1 MKVTKFEDLLAWQRA
16 QDLAVGIY
24 KHFGK
29 HDDYGFRNQICRAVV
44 SISNNVAEGFERK
57 SQKEF
62 IQYLHIALGS
72 TAEVRSMLYLAVR
85 LGYLPPEQQ
94 EKLLS
99 ATTEVSRLIAG
110 LLKSIKSRM

>member
-1 MKVTKFEDLLAWQRA
+1 MPVTKFEDHLAWQRA

-24 KHFGK
+24 KCFGK
-29 HDDYGFRNQICRAVV
+29 HKDFGFRDQICRAVV

-72 TAEVRSMLYLAVR
+72 ASEVRSMFYLAVR
-85 LGYLPPEQQ
+85 LDYLLTKRQ
-94 EKLLS
+94 EELLS
-99 ATTEVSRLIAG
+99 ATIEVSRLIAG
-110 LLKSIKSRM
+110 LLKSIKSRL

>member
-1 MKVTKFEDLLAWQRA
+1 MAVTKFEDLLAWQRA

-24 KHFGK
+24 QHFGK
-29 HDDYGFRNQICRAVV
+29 HEDYGFRNQICRAVV

-72 TAEVRSMLYLAVR
+72 AAEVRSMLYLAVR
-85 LGYLPPEQQ
+85 LEYLSSNQQ
-94 EKLLS
+94 EGLLS
-99 ATTEVSRLIAG
+99 ATSEVSRLIAG
-110 LLKSIKSRM
+110 LLKSIKARL